1 MVTVQGLIIFKGALS
16 CHIFPSELWDIYQE
30 NLNFLLIYSIELYSC
45 IIQELYSVS
54 SSCFI
59 CWKVRTFSRVSKNSI
74 SLPIPIFDQNPRLK
88 ILHCCI
94 PGAYWIWVYGLMIS
108 RLFNI
113 LLHFKLF
120 LSGLIMFF
128 FVTLVSPS
136 LGLTWGWCNA
146 PLFYTYANARHMLIY
161 RLKKRAL
168 WCSVRCMDWLCF
180 EVWDVLKVN
189 FINMRISIFF

>member
-1 MVTVQGLIIFKGALS
+1 MVTVQGLIIFKVALS

-54 SSCFI
+54 LSCFI
-59 CWKVRTFSRVSKNSI
+59 CWRVRTFSKVSKNLI

-120 LSGLIMFF
+120 LSRLIMLFLWLWS
-128 FVTLVSPS
+128 VYV
-136 LGLTWGWCNA
+136 WGWQNDAIRPYPIRTLTPGICWS
-146 PLFYTYANARHMLIY
+146 IDW
-161 RLKKRAL
+161 KKE
-168 WCSVRCMDWLCF
+168 RCDAQSD
-180 EVWDVLKVN
+180 VWIGFVLKSEM
-189 FINMRISIFF
+189 FSKSIL